1 MMHRTAGC
9 GIGSLCALALLA
21 CAPTPVAPAAAPA
34 SPPPAAAPAPAQPAA
49 DTPKQGGIFAYPGQT
64 MGPTLNPHQFGT
76 SSERYVPGPAF
87 ETFIHYKG
95 GIADDYRVDFAVE
108 PWLAERWDT
117 PDETT
122 YVFRVRP
129 GVRWHDG
136 AEFTAED
143 VAYTYNALLDPKNN
157 YPLRNRLDGVKEV
170 KAVDKA
176 TLQITTDGP
185 APNLLPS
192 LADYNMM
199 IMAKHVHDRGDDLS
213 KVAIGTGPMKLKS
226 YDRQKGASWVR
237 NPEYWLKGTPYVDG
251 MDFYLMPEPASR
263 TAALLGRAVD
273 TRAPTDRAQ
282 VDDLK
287 GRIPGLQVG
296 VVQTDYGN
304 SLLMKLDKPPFND
317 KRVRRATHLAIDR
330 QALLK
335 VASFG
340 EGVVSLPGMPGH
352 KTGWAIPEAEW
363 RQLPGFRQPK
373 EQDLAEARRLM
384 TEAGY
389 PNGVKVTVLYPSSKS
404 ATPKIVEPL
413 AGQLKS
419 TGVVEMVL
427 DGRPQ
432 SDVVRMTQE
441 GSFDALFDGAADMSL
456 KNQRQY
462 IHSKGAFNKYGLAD
476 PRVDQAIDVWFRVM
490 DLGKR
495 QAAAQDLQR
504 VMLEE
509 NYVIATI
516 DLPGYQVW
524 HPWVKNFRFNKGIA
538 ELIDARA
545 IAELWLDV
553 DQMPSDR
560 RKGQ

>member
-1 MMHRTAGC
+1 MVHRIAGC
-9 GIGSLCALALLA
+9 STGSLFALALLA
-21 CAPTPVAPAAAPA
+21 CAPAPVAPAAAPA
-34 SPPPAAAPAPAQPAA
+34 PPPPAAPAPARPAA
-49 DTPKQGGIFAYPGQT
+49 ETPKQGGIFAYAGQT
-64 MGPTLNPHQFGT
+64 MGQSLNPHQFGAV
-76 SSERYVPGPAF
+76 SERYVPGPVF

-108 PWLAERWDT
+108 PWLAERWEAPDDT
-117 PDETT
+117 T
-122 YVFRVRP
+122 FRFSVRQ
-129 GVRWHDG
+129 GLRWHDG
-136 AEFTAED
+136 TEFTADD
-143 VAYTYNALLDPKNN
+143 VAYTYNALLDPKNA
-157 YPLRNRLDGVKEV
+157 YPLRSRLDGVKEV

-185 APNLLPS
+185 APNLLAS

-199 IMAKHVHDRGDDLS
+199 IMPKHLYDRGDDLS
-213 KVAIGTGPMKLKS
+213 KVAIGTGPMKLKT

-237 NPEYWLKGTPYVDG
+237 NPEYWLKGTPHVDG
-251 MDFYLMPEPASR
+251 MEFFLMPEPGSR
-263 TAALLGRAVD
+263 TAALLGKAVD
-273 TRAPTDRAQ
+273 SRAPTDRAQ

-287 GRIPGLQVG
+287 GRIPGLGVG
-296 VVQTDYGN
+296 VVMTDYGN

-317 KRVRRATHLAIDR
+317 KRVRRAIHLAIDR

-352 KTGWAIPEAEW
+352 KTGWALPEAEW
-363 RQLPGFRQPK
+363 QKLPGFRQPK
-373 EQDLAEARRLM
+373 DQDLAEARRLM

-389 PNGVKVTVLYPSSKS
+389 PNGVKATVLYPSSKS

-413 AGQLKS
+413 AGQLKA
-419 TGVVEMVL
+419 TGVFEMIL

-432 SDVVRMTQE
+432 ADTIRMYRE
-441 GSFDALFDGAADMSL
+441 GSFDAVFDGAADMAL
-456 KNQRQY
+456 KSQREY
-462 IHSKGAFNKYGLAD
+462 IHSKGPYSKYGLND
-476 PRVDQAIDVWFRVM
+476 PRVDQAIDTWFRVM

-495 QAAAQDLQR
+495 QTAAQELQR
-504 VMLEE
+504 VLLEE
-509 NYVIATI
+509 NYIISSI

-524 HPWVKNFRFNKGIA
+524 HPWVKNFRYNKGIA
-538 ELIDARA
+538 EIIDARA

-553 DQMPSDR
+553 DQMPADR